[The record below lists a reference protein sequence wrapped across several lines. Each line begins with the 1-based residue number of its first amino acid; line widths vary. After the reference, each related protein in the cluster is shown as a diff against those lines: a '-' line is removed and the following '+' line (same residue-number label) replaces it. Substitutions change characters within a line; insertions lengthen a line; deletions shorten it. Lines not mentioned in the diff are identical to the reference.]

1 MSNQPHEGGQF
12 GEIYTEDDFLA
23 AVKRLQPV
31 GTQEVADAV
40 GCSRQNAD
48 YRLRQLDQDDKVD
61 GKKIGNSLAWT
72 VSTEEA

>member
-48 YRLRQLDQDDKVD
+48 YRLRQLDQEDKVEA
-61 GKKIGNSLAWT
+61 KKIGNSLAW
-72 VSTEEA
+72 SATEEA